1 MRDGTTRNC
10 YCSFANISFR
20 FILARLSYAAK
31 RLTPHMP
38 TEVADTEEFLKV
50 SERVTECRVKR
61 LKDIV
66 RLKLRTPRQL
76 YTIRVD
82 PEKAAE
88 LLKQIRCE
96 VIEA

>member
-1 MRDGTTRNC
+1 
-10 YCSFANISFR
+10 
-20 FILARLSYAAK
+20 
-31 RLTPHMP
+31 MP
-38 TEVADTEEFLKV
+38 TEITDTENFLKI
-50 SERVTECRVKR
+50 SERATECRVKR

-66 RLKLRTPRQL
+66 RLKLRTPKQL
-76 YTIRVD
+76 YTIKID